1 MSLCAEIHRMSEVIH
16 AVESVVAF
24 TAYRDPMLGAAPAI
38 DLFVAAGRKEF
49 STVTTFTLGKSGWN

>member
-1 MSLCAEIHRMSEVIH
+1 MSEVIH